1 MADNEGNIDAKNF
14 GIGIPQKQDGFFLK
28 GNEHASWGIKSR
40 LSQVFNEKSGRTV
53 MLAFDHGFIMGP
65 TSGLERIDLTIN
77 PLIQYSDCIM
87 CCRGI
92 LRSVVPPTCNKP
104 ISYRFDAGTS
114 ILTSLNDQSLQDIE
128 EAIRLN
134 VSLLAV
140 MVAIGDPEHE
150 GLTVRN
156 LTKTVDMGVRYGIPT
171 LGVTAVGKNL
181 TRDARYLSLATR
193 ICAENGANVVKTYYC
208 EENFEQV
215 TNACP
220 IPIVIAGGKKL
231 PERDALQLAYS
242 AISQGAAG
250 VDMGR
255 NIFQSDCPIG
265 MLKAVREIV
274 HNNATVD
281 QAFDCYETYKNQK

>member
-14 GIGIPQKQDGFFLK
+14 GIGIPQKQEGFFLK

-181 TRDARYLSLATR
+181 TRDARYLGLATR

>member
-181 TRDARYLSLATR
+181 TRDARYLGLATR

>member
-140 MVAIGDPEHE
+140 MVAIGDPDHE